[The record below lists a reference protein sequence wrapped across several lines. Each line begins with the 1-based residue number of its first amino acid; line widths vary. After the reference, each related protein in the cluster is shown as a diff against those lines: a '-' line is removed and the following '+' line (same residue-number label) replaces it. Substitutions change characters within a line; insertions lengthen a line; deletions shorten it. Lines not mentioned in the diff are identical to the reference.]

1 MKQNQFKYGSLID
14 MHKHTYRL
22 IKIPK
27 PSRFPKPG
35 RFILITSIALLLFA
49 CTKDDVPQQAPT
61 IQLLIQPGMI
71 SSDTTIAVGKFMTFA
86 VAAEGGSANLT
97 NLIALREDGQ
107 GTSQRALDTSMNTP
121 QVNIT
126 KTFTKNLDAKEL
138 WTFIIRDRNR
148 LSDSVS
154 VIISLDTSTGFGPIV
169 YYESL
174 ILSAQ
179 NENNPGSFFSFISGE
194 SYALDAASQNQ
205 ELIDLVY
212 YFGEDDLTMGSP
224 GANIEDG
231 IFDPNPA
238 TWETRRTTRYIAIDL
253 PPGAFDDA
261 QNDSLLIVSYTEGEG
276 KRKAKYLGAGSTFS
290 FQTQDLKY
298 GIFRVIEVE
307 GSDAGTIKVDIK
319 IQDKE

>member
-1 MKQNQFKYGSLID
+1 MKETPTNYCSNID
-14 MHKHTYRL
+14 MHKYSYRSKPNRFSKPVRFVLL
-22 IKIPK
+22 I
-27 PSRFPKPG
+27 
-35 RFILITSIALLLFA
+35 SIALILFA
-49 CTKDDVPQQAPT
+49 CTKDDGPQQAPT
-61 IQLLIQPGMI
+61 IQLLSKPGMI
-71 SSDTTIAVGKFMTFA
+71 SSDTTIAVGQLMTFSI
-86 VAAEGGSANLT
+86 AAEGGSANLT
-97 NLIALREDGQ
+97 NLIALREDGR

-121 QVNIT
+121 QFNIT
-126 KTFTKNLDAKEL
+126 KTFTKNLDKKEI
-138 WTFIIRDRNR
+138 WTFIIRDRNL
-148 LSDSVS
+148 LSDSVT
-154 VIISLDTSTGFGPIV
+154 VIISLDTTSGFGPIT

-179 NENNPGSFFSFISGE
+179 NEPNPGSFFSFISGE
-194 SYALDAASQNQ
+194 TYALDAASQNQ

-212 YFGEDDLTMGSP
+212 YLGEDELTMGSP
-224 GANIEDG
+224 GANIEPG

-253 PPGAFDDA
+253 PPGAFEGA

-307 GSDAGTIKVDIK
+307 GTDAGTIKLDIK
-319 IQDKE
+319 IQDKD